1 MDQGALVKE
10 EIDAGAELIRR
21 FEQFA
26 PVKAAFWMK
35 ASEKPSRYLYIASDQ
50 INDKNFDLAY
60 GEVIRIIKEMNDPN
74 FDLFRVKV
82 IGSNHPIA
90 RSVLDIYRRYPNS
103 GAINY
108 RGRFLGDIAVDDAYI
123 YPQTLV
129 HS

>member
-10 EIDAGAELIRR
+10 EIDAGAELIRQ
-21 FEQFA
+21 FEQYA

-35 ASEKPSRYLYIASDQ
+35 ASEKPFRYLYIASDE
-50 INDKNFDLAY
+50 ITDKNFDLAY
-60 GEVIRIIKEMNDPN
+60 SEIIRIVKEMNDPN
-74 FDLFRVKV
+74 FGLFRVKV

-90 RSVLDIYRRYPNS
+90 RDVLDIYRRHPNS

-108 RGRFLGDIAVDDAYI
+108 RGRFLGDVAVDDAYI